1 MIFLEFVSTLQQGYP
16 LLLQQG
22 RTRVVI
28 RNYAMRGGAARPHG
42 SGSFLTGSTARTHS
56 PL

>member
-1 MIFLEFVSTLQQGYP
+1 MAGDKKGKGKMVVQKKKKRTVGTLQQGYP

-28 RNYAMRGGAARPHG
+28 RSCAEE
-42 SGSFLTGSTARTHS
+42 TE
-56 PL
+56 

>member
-1 MIFLEFVSTLQQGYP
+1 MQIQYLYPSSGIDEHPIVGTLQQGYP

-28 RNYAMRGGAARPHG
+28 RSCAEE
-42 SGSFLTGSTARTHS
+42 TE
-56 PL
+56 